1 MESTDSLFRE
11 QSARKLNTENQMRKI
26 RLNKTFKN
34 IPQEKDMPPLEEFL
48 SYFRNLNECTEEQNN
63 ETCLKLDKMYVNT
76 DTVLIVQSFYDLTSN
91 KLQQK

>member
-1 MESTDSLFRE
+1 
-11 QSARKLNTENQMRKI
+11 
-26 RLNKTFKN
+26 
-34 IPQEKDMPPLEEFL
+34 MPPLEEFL